1 MARPGLHT
9 LVQVFIFAPGLIR
22 SWVQARG
29 GGQRSPNHV
38 THTHTHRCDRGAQP
52 RAHATAQESTLPRAQ
67 HRMAPS
73 HAPHAATHHKR
84 GDATLPDLR
93 SARLPIARYQRL
105 TACRTTPPAE
115 VLRIQSRAC
124 ALRSSGLRPLPHAH
138 APSPTMRVGL
148 CARACIAS
156 WLRACWCG
164 PCVVFALLQLVQKRL
179 RVALAC
185 RFDLPEALRRGGAT
199 QEVRWR

>member
-1 MARPGLHT
+1 MRSRRTAPRACHRTRVDTTSCTASHGTIARRACRDTP
-9 LVQVFIFAPGLIR
+9 
-22 SWVQARG
+22 QAR
-29 GGQRSPNHV
+29 R
-38 THTHTHRCDRGAQP
+38 
-52 RAHATAQESTLPRAQ
+52 
-67 HRMAPS
+67 
-73 HAPHAATHHKR
+73 
-84 GDATLPDLR
+84 DATLPDLR

-105 TACRTTPPAE
+105 TACRTTPPTE
-115 VLRIQSRAC
+115 VLRMQSRAC
-124 ALRSSGLRPLPHAH
+124 VLRSSGLRPLPHAH